1 MNELRSD
8 TRVTVTVTV
17 GDLEIESTE
26 SIVVRL
32 ERVCGGVAGLASKQ
46 PVSIV
51 VRSPAGTWRL
61 DLPSEPAVS
70 SVASAILVS
79 STADRADPVRCPC
92 PSGSG

>member
-32 ERVCGGVAGLASKQ
+32 ERVCGGVVGLALKQ

-61 DLPSEPAVS
+61 DLPSGPAVF
-70 SVASAILVS
+70 
-79 STADRADPVRCPC
+79 
-92 PSGSG
+92 